1 MEQDELNKEN
11 PESALATRWILAVGL
26 GGILV
31 FVILSYLW
39 FGLSSANTN
48 ASSNPTTTLQIV
60 PTSLPTTVVVAI
72 AFRGSPRALPTVIPT
87 VFLTIPRQI
96 STAFALPTLSAYSS
110 TPFVLVIP
118 TLRPTPSPLP
128 KPTVTPTPSDTP
140 TPFATATAYL
150 TATATEPPTTVL
162 PEAAAQAFD
171 GLQSMHFV
179 IDIRAG
185 KVEIAPS
192 TQLKR
197 ADGDLTR
204 TKRFQAKVLAHVFIG
219 DLTIQTIGLDNEQY
233 MTNPIGGKWSK
244 LSPDQ
249 SFNLSVL
256 FDNQN
261 GVGGLTRQLQNVRVL
276 ADETIDN
283 ARCNHFVGT
292 LLGSAVGPV
301 TLGTL
306 GHNPVTLDIWAG
318 RDDHQ
323 IRQVWLKETV
333 SNGAFWA
340 INLSKFNE
348 NFNIQKPSG
357 T

>member
-26 GGILV
+26 GGILA
-31 FVILSYLW
+31 FVVLSYVW
-39 FGLSSANTN
+39 FGLTSANSN
-48 ASSNPTTTLQIV
+48 AGDNSTATLQAV
-60 PTSLPTTVVVAI
+60 PTALATTVGAVA
-72 AFRGSPRALPTVIPT
+72 FVGSPRAAVTPT
-87 VFLTIPRQI
+87 VFLTFPRQLI
-96 STAFALPTLSAYSS
+96 TAFALPTLPAYSS
-110 TPFVLVIP
+110 TPFVIVLP
-118 TLRPTPSPLP
+118 TLPPTATPTPE
-128 KPTVTPTPSDTP
+128 PTVTPTPTDTP
-140 TPFATATAYL
+140 TPFATATAYS
-150 TATATEPPTTVL
+150 TPAPTDAPATAL
-162 PEAAAQAFD
+162 PKAAAQAFD

-179 IDIRAG
+179 IEIRAG
-185 KVEIAPS
+185 KIEIAPS

-261 GVGGLTRQLQNVRVL
+261 GVGGLTRQLQNVQVL
-276 ADETIDN
+276 TDETIDN
-283 ARCNHFVGT
+283 VGCNHFVGT
-292 LLGSAVGPV
+292 LPGSAVGPV

-340 INLSKFNE
+340 INLSKFNQD
-348 NFNIQKPSG
+348 FNIQKPNV
-357 T
+357 

>member
-1 MEQDELNKEN
+1 MEQDELNKES

-26 GGILV
+26 GGILA
-31 FVILSYLW
+31 FVCLSYLW
-39 FGLSSANTN
+39 FGLTSAN
-48 ASSNPTTTLQIV
+48 SSPGSNFTATLQAAPTVVATTTTAAGTLRSSQSAAV
-60 PTSLPTTVVVAI
+60 TPTIFLT
-72 AFRGSPRALPTVIPT
+72 SPRPLI
-87 VFLTIPRQI
+87 
-96 STAFALPTLSAYSS
+96 TAFGLPTLPAYSS
-110 TPFVLVIP
+110 TPFLIVIP
-118 TLRPTPSPLP
+118 TLSPSITPTPT
-128 KPTVTPTPSDTP
+128 PTVTPTPADTP
-140 TPFATATAYL
+140 TLFATATAY
-150 TATATEPPTTVL
+150 PTVTPTDAPAVAL
-162 PEAAAQAFD
+162 PKAAALAFD

-179 IDIRAG
+179 IEIWAG

-192 TQLKR
+192 TELKR

-204 TKRFQAKVLAHVFIG
+204 TKRFQARVLAHVFIG

-233 MTNPIGGKWSK
+233 MTNPIGGKWGK

-249 SFNLSVL
+249 SFNLAVL

-276 ADETIDN
+276 ADESIDN
-283 ARCNHFVGT
+283 VGCNHFVGT
-292 LLGSAVGPV
+292 LPGSAVRAV

-340 INLSKFNE
+340 INLSKFNQD
-348 NFNIQKPSG
+348 FNIQKPL
-357 T
+357 